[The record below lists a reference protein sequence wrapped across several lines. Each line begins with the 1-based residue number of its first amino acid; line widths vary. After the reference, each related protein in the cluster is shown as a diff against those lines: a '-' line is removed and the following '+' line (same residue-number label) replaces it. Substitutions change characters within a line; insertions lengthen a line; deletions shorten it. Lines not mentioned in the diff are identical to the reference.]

1 MTTANWFLGLGAL
14 LLTMGFSAASVR
26 KLPLT
31 TSMIYLAIGLVI
43 GPTLLNAFHFNPLQ
57 QSPLLEIVTEV
68 AVLLSLFAAGMKMPV
83 PVTRARWRR
92 PVLLAFVSMSI
103 TVGVMALF
111 GHYAL
116 GMSVGAAVLLG
127 AILAPTDP
135 VLASD
140 IAVRHP
146 GDQDRLR
153 FSLTCEAGMND
164 GTAFP
169 FVMLGLGLLGLHELG
184 SFGTQWLLQ
193 DLLWATVAA
202 IGLGIAGGV
211 LVAHGAWALRQ
222 QNRDHDLLDDF
233 LGLGLI
239 GTVYG
244 LSLYLHAW
252 GFLAVFSAAVAL
264 RQTEYRLTGRAADP
278 AQLQTPA
285 VNHPP
290 ARRISESSL
299 AFKEQLERLAEV
311 VLVLLVG
318 CTLFVDSWSWR
329 AVGTALFLM
338 LLARPLA
345 VLATLSL
352 SRTPL
357 RIRLLSGWFGVRG
370 IGSLYYLMFAIEH
383 GLDEALALELIHL
396 TLIVITLSILLH
408 GVTVRPLLRRYARV

>member
-14 LLTMGFSAASVR
+14 LLTIGFSATR
-26 KLPLT
+26 IRTLPVT
-31 TSMIYLAIGLVI
+31 TAMIYLGIGLII
-43 GPTLLNAFHFNPLQ
+43 GPTVLNAFHFNPLK
-57 QSPLLEIVTEV
+57 QSHLLEIVTEV

-83 PVTRARWRR
+83 PVSFLRWRR
-92 PVLLAFVSMSI
+92 PVLLAFLAMSI
-103 TVGVMALF
+103 TVALMALF
-111 GHYAL
+111 GYYAL

-184 SFGTQWLLQ
+184 EFGVQWLLK

-202 IGLGIAGGV
+202 IAIGIAAGKA
-211 LVAHGAWALRQ
+211 VAHGAWMLRHKHRQ
-222 QNRDHDLLDDF
+222 HDLLDDF
-233 LGLGLI
+233 IRLGLI

-244 LSLYLHAW
+244 ISLYLNAW
-252 GFLAVFSAAVAL
+252 GFLAVFCAAVAL
-264 RQTEYRLTGRAADP
+264 RQMEYRLSGRTADP
-278 AQLQTPA
+278 AQLQLPTQ
-285 VNHPP
+285 PP
-290 ARRISESSL
+290 AKQISESSL

-345 VLATLSL
+345 VLTTLNL
-352 SRTPL
+352 SRTPM

-383 GLDEALALELIHL
+383 GIDPELALELVHL
-396 TLIVITLSILLH
+396 TLIVITLSIILH
-408 GVTVRPLLRRYARV
+408 GMSVRPLLQRFARL

>member
-14 LLTMGFSAASVR
+14 LLMMGFSATRIR
-26 KLPLT
+26 KLPVT
-31 TSMIYLAIGLVI
+31 TAMIYLAVGLVI
-43 GPTLLNAFHFNPLQ
+43 GPTLLNAFHFNPLKQ
-57 QSPLLEIVTEV
+57 AHLLEIVTEV

-83 PVTRARWRR
+83 PVTIPRWRR
-92 PVLLAFVSMSI
+92 PVLLAFISMSI
-103 TVGVMALF
+103 TVGLMALF

-116 GMSVGAAVLLG
+116 GMPVGAAVLLG

-169 FVMLGLGLLGLHELG
+169 FVMLGLGLLGLHDLG
-184 SFGTQWLLQ
+184 DFGAHWFFQ
-193 DLLWATVAA
+193 DLLWATAAA
-202 IGLGIAGGV
+202 IGTGIVGGV
-211 LVAHGAWALRQ
+211 AVAKAAWVLRQ
-222 QNRDHDLLDDF
+222 QNRQHDLLDDF

-244 LSLYLHAW
+244 VSLYLNAW
-252 GFLAVFSAAVAL
+252 GFLSVFCAAVAL
-264 RQTEYRLTGRAADP
+264 RQTEYRLTGRTADP
-278 AQLQTPA
+278 AQLQEPL
-285 VNHPP
+285 PP
-290 ARRISESSL
+290 PPRRISESSL

-311 VLVLLVG
+311 ILVLLVG

-329 AVGTALFLM
+329 AIGTALFLM

-345 VLATLSL
+345 VLTTLNL

-408 GVTVRPLLRRYARV
+408 GASVRPLLQRYARI